1 MILKER
7 DLISELE
14 DIKNEWLYNLVKVK
28 QQREEYTE
36 LINEVREIR
45 NSLKNIKE

>member
-1 MILKER
+1 MTSKER

-14 DIKNEWLYNLVKVK
+14 DIKKEWLDNFAKVK

>member
-1 MILKER
+1 MTSKER

-14 DIKNEWLYNLVKVK
+14 DIKKEWLDNLSKVK

-36 LINEVREIR
+36 LINEVKVIR
-45 NSLKNIKE
+45 DSLKNIKE